1 MSTARKVRIVP
12 KKQRNMDAEID
23 DEEMEE
29 ESEIDEEDDH
39 EQLTD
44 AQNDEIRKL
53 KRLLKKAY
61 MDARIA
67 TRNPHIYDLIY
78 VWDKLKL
85 EKSSG
90 GPNSQKKAPKKSLAR
105 IMHLEEGWTAEG
117 LVEWLAPADAPF
129 PVCPQALPRQD
140 NRALWMCL
148 RWRYQIDALQST
160 AVFPVDLDTTWAGI
174 KLKSQTFGKS
184 NATEFSKKLALDI
197 SLHQHK
203 FIGKKQDI
211 WFRASCETLGWN
223 ISKNFFKDYLIVLF
237 AVCVDPAMIAN
248 ATESFGKQWFG
259 TDRVQVKEAL
269 FNAVRTA
276 IRDPE
281 EIEYPKTLELFKFLF
296 PEVVKKLAI

>member
-1 MSTARKVRIVP
+1 MSTARKVRIAS
-12 KKQRNMDAEID
+12 KKQRNMDEEID

-61 MDARIA
+61 TDAPNA
-67 TRNPHIYDLIY
+67 TKNPNIYDLIY

-85 EKSSG
+85 EKTSA
-90 GPNSQKKAPKKSLAR
+90 GPKSQKKSLAR

-117 LVEWLAPADAPF
+117 LVEWLAPANAPF

-140 NRALWMCL
+140 NRILWMCL
-148 RWRYQIDALQST
+148 RYRYQIDALQST
-160 AVFPVDLDTTWAGI
+160 AVFPVDLDTTWTGI
-174 KLKSQTFGKS
+174 KLKSQTFGKT
-184 NATEFSKKLALDI
+184 NATEFSKKLAIDI

-211 WFRASCETLGWN
+211 WFRASCETLGWS

-248 ATESFGKQWFG
+248 ATKSFGKQWFG
-259 TDRVQVKEAL
+259 KDRVQVKEAL
-269 FNAVRTA
+269 FNAVKTA